1 MPKVQGITKASLWE
15 SWKNVRKQL
24 SRTFLRDVTDF
35 VEYDID
41 PDWWIKRLL
50 VDIETGRYEPATVHR
65 FSVAKKMGFSRRMTM
80 PSVPDLVLYR
90 AAVDHLYRKAKRFE
104 QRHVYFAQNTLS
116 KKLQQIAQEGE
127 GGDPAYT
134 FASGSALAA
143 WLKYDQYRKYLLMAN
158 VHPYIVL
165 TDITNFFDT
174 ILYDRVADAL
184 HAIRVDRNLVGLL
197 FFILERLSI
206 RDAFNESPRI
216 GLPVDD
222 FDCSRTIAHMVLFP
236 HDDRMAQHV
245 GVGAYV
251 RWMDDQ
257 NFGVGSYAEGLNILQ
272 KCGES
277 LARLHLTPNAAKTR
291 ILSLTEASRHFH
303 FDMNAEL
310 DVIDKMPQGTAAER
324 RVLRQVLGKVW
335 RKYRKFEKSGG
346 EWGKVLKR
354 VYRFAG
360 IARARFL
367 RHRALPDILKEP
379 TLTDRIADYMRVTG
393 SADQY
398 VKFVLQVWRHPEQ
411 VYPDVNQVLAEGLL
425 KIEATAAEA
434 RTIRAIASGLL
445 AGKYNIPGRQR
456 CAALAPLLIL
466 RYGDRRSLPLL
477 KRLVNRLENVQHP
490 AIAKAVVAVYVSF
503 GDSEYRDAVKAAS
516 QLQDNHLAQFLRMLA
531 ICRQYETVP
540 VRFKIRR
547 EPILDSVAGKKRID
561 TRKLLV
567 LRLLRLNKKKTVMAW
582 LRDTR
587 DWMIKQDIPDFDKRL
602 VTRLLA

>member
-35 VEYDID
+35 VEFDID
-41 PDWWIKRLL
+41 PEWWIKRLL
-50 VDIETGRYEPATVHR
+50 ADIEAGRYEPATVHR

-90 AAVDHLYRKAKRFE
+90 AVVDYLYKKSKRVE
-104 QRHVYFAQNTLS
+104 QPHVYFAQNTLS
-116 KKLQQIAQEGE
+116 KKLKQIAKDGE
-127 GGDPAYT
+127 GGDPAYA
-134 FASGSALAA
+134 FASGSALVA
-143 WLKYDQYRKYLLMAN
+143 WLKYDQYRKHLLMQQ

-174 ILYDRVADAL
+174 VLYDRVADAL

-245 GVGAYV
+245 GVNAYV

-257 NFGVGSYAEGLNILQ
+257 NFGARSYSEGLNIL
-272 KCGES
+272 KHCGDS

-291 ILSLTEASRHFH
+291 ILSLAEASRHFY
-303 FDMNAEL
+303 FDINAEL
-310 DVIDKMPQGTAAER
+310 DVIDKMARGTVAEKR
-324 RVLRQVLGKVW
+324 AFRSALGQVW
-335 RKYRKFEKSGG
+335 RKYRKFEMSGG

-354 VYRFAG
+354 FYRLAG
-360 IARARFL
+360 VATARFL
-367 RHRALPDILKEP
+367 RHRALPDILAEP

-398 VKFVLQVWRHPEQ
+398 LKFVLRLWADPCQ
-411 VYPDVNQVLAEGLL
+411 VYPDVNQILTEGLL
-425 KIEATAAEA
+425 KIEATSVEA
-434 RTIRAIASGLL
+434 GAIRRIASGLL
-445 AGKYNIPGRQR
+445 SGKYEIPGWQR

-477 KRLVNRLENVQHP
+477 KRLVGSLESVAHP
-490 AIAKAVVAVYVSF
+490 AIAKAVVAVYASY
-503 GDSEYRDAVKAAS
+503 GDGEYREAEKAAS
-516 QLQDNHLAQFLRMLA
+516 QLRDNHLAQFLRMLA
-531 ICRQYETVP
+531 ISRQYQTVP
-540 VRFKIRR
+540 ERFKIRR
-547 EPILDSVAGKKRID
+547 EPIYDSVAGKKRVD

-567 LRLLRLNKKKTVMAW
+567 LRLLRLNKKKTVLAW
-582 LRDTR
+582 VQSTR
-587 DWMIKQDIPDFDKRL
+587 DWMVKQDVPDFDKRL
-602 VTRLLA
+602 VVRLLT